1 MTSGENKL
9 QNDFICFCL
18 KEKKVRAISNACT
31 NVCLS
36 RQSKAERIYT
46 KHLVPLGE

>member
-18 KEKKVRAISNACT
+18 KEKKGQSQTLVRMC
-31 NVCLS
+31 VCLG
-36 RQSKAERIYT
+36 KAKQKGST
-46 KHLVPLGE
+46 PNT